1 MCCAH
6 VQAVLTPP
14 ACGALNGGGQE
25 LLNQGQLD
33 MSAKNALEFH
43 VEATFRTPQQAEVL
57 RTQILELW
65 GKLHSY
71 SC

>member
-1 MCCAH
+1 MCCTHAP
-6 VQAVLTPP
+6 AVLTPP
-14 ACGALNGGGQE
+14 ACGALNGGGLE

-43 VEATFRTPQQAEVL
+43 VEAMFRTPQQAEVL